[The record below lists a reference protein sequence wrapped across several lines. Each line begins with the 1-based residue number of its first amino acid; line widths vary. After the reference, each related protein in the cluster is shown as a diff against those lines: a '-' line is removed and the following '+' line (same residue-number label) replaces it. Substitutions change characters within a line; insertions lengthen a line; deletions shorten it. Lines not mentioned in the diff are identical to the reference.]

1 MLELEDPCVDAVIRG
16 LAEGVSDELEL
27 EELTKEAVST
37 GLLVWQV
44 VEVGVTDCVA
54 AGLVVTVTEVKGVPE

>member
-1 MLELEDPCVDAVIRG
+1 MLGVAVTCVDAVIRG

-27 EELTKEAVST
+27 EELTKEPVST
-37 GLLVWQV
+37 GLLDWQV
-44 VEVGVTDCVA
+44 VEVDVTDCVA